1 MDELQML
8 ENLAGIHF
16 PKGSVLAQDSADF
29 LDRSMAMDAQSQTVT
44 YSNSAIP
51 AFLTTVVDPKII
63 EILTTP
69 MKAAEIAGGEV
80 KKGTWVDTTWLFPV
94 VESTGNVSAYDDYSS
109 TGRSGANANWPERQ
123 QHYYQTTT
131 KWGEREL
138 ARTGQAKIDWAARLN
153 ISSVLTLNKFQ
164 NLSYFYGV
172 AGLQNYGILN
182 DTQLPT
188 PASPSTKAAN
198 TGSGASGTNAWFTSA
213 GNFNATAL
221 EVYAD
226 VQTMFY
232 NLQSQSGG
240 LVDMSSNLTL
250 AMSPKS
256 EVALTQTTQFNVSVA
271 DLLKK
276 NFPNLVVKT
285 APEYA
290 GTAGNLVQLFADEIE
305 GQRTLEVAYSEKL
318 RAHPVILDLSSFK
331 QKKSQ
336 GTWGAIWYRPFLCAQ
351 MLGV

>member
-1 MDELQML
+1 
-8 ENLAGIHF
+8 
-16 PKGSVLAQDSADF
+16 
-29 LDRSMAMDAQSQTVT
+29 
-44 YSNSAIP
+44 
-51 AFLTTVVDPKII
+51 
-63 EILTTP
+63 
-69 MKAAEIAGGEV
+69 MKAAEIAGSEV

-94 VESTGNVSAYDDYSS
+94 VESTGNVSAYDDFSS
-109 TGRSGANANWPERQ
+109 TGRSGANVNWPERQ
-123 QHYYQTTT
+123 QHFYQTTT

-172 AGLQNYGILN
+172 QGLQNYGILN
-182 DTQLPT
+182 DPQLSAPVQ
-188 PASPSTKAAN
+188 PNTKAAGN
-198 TGSGASGTNAWFTSA
+198 ANAWFTSA
-213 GNFNATAL
+213 GAANATAL

-226 VQTMFY
+226 VQTLFY
-232 NLQSQSGG
+232 NLQTSAKG
-240 LVDMSSNLTL
+240 LVDMATPMTL
-250 AMSPKS
+250 AMSPQS
-256 EVALTQTTQFNVSVA
+256 EVALTFTTTFNVSVA

-276 NFPNLVVKT
+276 NFPNLTIKT

-305 GQRTLEVAYSEKL
+305 GQRTMEVAFSEKL

-336 GTWGAIWYRPFLCAQ
+336 GTWGAIIYRPFLIVS
-351 MLGV
+351 MLGC